1 MLISDDIDLARELA
15 RMCLPVNFY
24 TEMYWK
30 IDLHNLFHFLMLRT
44 DPHAQKEIREYA
56 ELLEWIVGKWVPYAF
71 DAYRVYRKGAITFS
85 AHEALMIRA
94 ALAIPSLSGD
104 EKPVWADQLSM
115 REWKA
120 FTVKIA
126 QIT

>member
-1 MLISDDIDLARELA
+1 MTRALSYPRQLSIE
-15 RMCLPVNFY
+15 NFRVPNFQ
-24 TEMYWK
+24 
-30 IDLHNLFHFLMLRT
+30 LV
-44 DPHAQKEIREYA
+44 A

-94 ALAIPSLSGD
+94 ALAMPSLSED
-104 EKPVWADQLSM
+104 EKPVWADKLSM